1 MAGFHSGQWG
11 ARSISTRGW
20 SGTLLV
26 EMELDLP
33 ATANVYLIEQIVAC
47 GSAVV
52 EQGLDN
58 PGRANLNGL
67 GV

>member
-1 MAGFHSGQWG
+1 
-11 ARSISTRGW
+11 
-20 SGTLLV
+20 
-26 EMELDLP
+26 MELDLP

-58 PGRANLNGL
+58 PGRENLNGV